1 MVVEPRRAATAV
13 APLCAWRKED
23 SCMIG
28 RSISLKL
35 LAAALLLVFGM
46 AARPQQS
53 VQKHSLLMSRFL
65 EGNATV
71 QSRTHLHVSGH

>member
-1 MVVEPRRAATAV
+1 
-13 APLCAWRKED
+13 
-23 SCMIG
+23 MIG

-53 VQKHSLLMSRFL
+53 VQKHTLLMRRFL
-65 EGNATV
+65 VGDATV
-71 QSRTHLHVSGH
+71 HSRTRLHVNGH